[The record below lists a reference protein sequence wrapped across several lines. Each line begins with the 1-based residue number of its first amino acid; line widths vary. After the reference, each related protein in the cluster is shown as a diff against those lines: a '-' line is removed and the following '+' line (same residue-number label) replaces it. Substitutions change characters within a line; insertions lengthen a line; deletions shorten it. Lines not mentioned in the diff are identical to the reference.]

1 VPRRD
6 TLRPTPPLGAGAL
19 VDRVLRF
26 FANNRIEGCRALRLF
41 TFDQF
46 SILAIPY
53 DARQPALPALE
64 EVMEYFAELMQRLLE
79 IQSGGAQRSAE
90 LITEDRRLMEDLQK
104 RHLQE
109 SPTANSK
116 T

>member
-1 VPRRD
+1 LAARLAD
-6 TLRPTPPLGAGAL
+6 LKL
-19 VDRVLRF
+19 
-26 FANNRIEGCRALRLF
+26 FA
-41 TFDQF
+41 FDQF
-46 SILAIPY
+46 SPLATTY
-53 DARQPALPALE
+53 YVCLPASPALE
-64 EVMEYFAELMQRLLE
+64 EAMENVADLMQRLLE
-79 IQSGGAQRSAE
+79 IQSGGTQRSAE